1 MLEGLLWVL
10 LFISPVLLIIA
21 VIIKKSNSITKTF
34 SPVSQK
40 IDLPTDQKRMHDSE
54 ALKIKKEFNFLIGTF
69 LAIVLIQGIGVSS
82 SIGQVLQETFGV
94 SRFTSVFVVWLLALP
109 LFLLLRGMQ
118 IMTNAI
124 LFDKNKN

>member
-1 MLEGLLWVL
+1 MAEGILWILLAT
-10 LFISPVLLIIA
+10 SPVLLIIA
-21 VIIKKSNSITKTF
+21 VLIKKSRSITKIS

-40 IDLPTDQKRMHDSE
+40 LDSPTNRKRTYDSE
-54 ALKIKKEFNFLIGTF
+54 ALQIKKEFNFLIGSF

-82 SIGQVLQETFGV
+82 SIGRVLQELFGV

-124 LFDKNKN
+124 LFDKHKN

>member
-1 MLEGLLWVL
+1 MVEGILWILLAT
-10 LFISPVLLIIA
+10 SPVLLIIA
-21 VIIKKSNSITKTF
+21 VLIKKSRSITKTS

-40 IDLPTDQKRMHDSE
+40 LDLSTNRKRTYDSE
-54 ALKIKKEFNFLIGTF
+54 ALQIKKEFNFLIGSF

-82 SIGQVLQETFGV
+82 SIGRVLQELFGV

-124 LFDKNKN
+124 LFDKHKN

>member
-1 MLEGLLWVL
+1 MAEGILWILLAT
-10 LFISPVLLIIA
+10 SPVLLIIA
-21 VIIKKSNSITKTF
+21 VLIKKSRSITKTP
-34 SPVSQK
+34 SPASQK
-40 IDLPTDQKRMHDSE
+40 LDLSTNRKRTYDSE
-54 ALKIKKEFNFLIGTF
+54 ALQIKKEFNFLIGSF

-82 SIGQVLQETFGV
+82 SIGRVLQELFGV

-124 LFDKNKN
+124 LFDKHKN

>member
-1 MLEGLLWVL
+1 MAEGILWILLAT
-10 LFISPVLLIIA
+10 SPVLLIIA
-21 VIIKKSNSITKTF
+21 VLIKKSRSITKTS

-40 IDLPTDQKRMHDSE
+40 LDLSTNRKRTYDSE
-54 ALKIKKEFNFLIGTF
+54 ALQIKKEFNFLIGSF

-82 SIGQVLQETFGV
+82 SIGRVLQELFGV

-124 LFDKNKN
+124 LFNKHKN

>member
-1 MLEGLLWVL
+1 MWILLAT
-10 LFISPVLLIIA
+10 SPVLLIIA
-21 VIIKKSNSITKTF
+21 VLIKKSRSITKTS

-40 IDLPTDQKRMHDSE
+40 LDLSTNRKRTYDSE
-54 ALKIKKEFNFLIGTF
+54 ALQIKKEFNFLIGSF

-82 SIGQVLQETFGV
+82 SIGRVLQELFGV

-124 LFDKNKN
+124 LFDKHKN

>member
-1 MLEGLLWVL
+1 MAEGILWILLAT
-10 LFISPVLLIIA
+10 SPVLLIIA
-21 VIIKKSNSITKTF
+21 VLIKKSRSITKIS

-40 IDLPTDQKRMHDSE
+40 LDLSTNRKRTYDSE
-54 ALKIKKEFNFLIGTF
+54 ALQIKKEFNFLIGSF

-82 SIGQVLQETFGV
+82 SIGRVLQELFGV

-124 LFDKNKN
+124 LFDKHKN

>member
-1 MLEGLLWVL
+1 MAEGILWILLAT
-10 LFISPVLLIIA
+10 SPVLLIIA
-21 VIIKKSNSITKTF
+21 VLIKKSRSITKTS

-40 IDLPTDQKRMHDSE
+40 LDLSTNRKRTYDSE
-54 ALKIKKEFNFLIGTF
+54 ALQIKKEFNFLIGSF

-82 SIGQVLQETFGV
+82 SIGRVLQELFGV

-124 LFDKNKN
+124 LFDKHKN